1 MSSVAG
7 QLVQTWFG
15 YPDYKESASSLGV
28 RDIWLDRISDLLKL
42 PTEHQIHVIVLVAAR
57 LNWLFH
63 VGPVWTKDRLL
74 PYSEGDSAERR
85 AFWAGYLWT
94 SKIPQL
100 ELYTL
105 LKPHFLRLAARQD
118 SRRGEATA
126 LAAMVLAGWG
136 RNRRNSE
143 VQEVTDNE
151 LREVLIHAHDE
162 LRTMVLIHLKRWA
175 QDQTSPFADLLLH
188 FLDSVWPRQKSVRTE
203 QMSERLVELC
213 LALPKRLAELAPLVT
228 PRVVR
233 LRAQSMA
240 LYHSAEVDE
249 AISTHPKEL
258 CNLLS
263 AVLSENTNNWPYGT
277 RDVLTKLSEQ
287 PRMSGDMNLS
297 KLMEL
302 ANRFHMQ

>member
-1 MSSVAG
+1 
-7 QLVQTWFG
+7 
-15 YPDYKESASSLGV
+15 
-28 RDIWLDRISDLLKL
+28 
-42 PTEHQIHVIVLVAAR
+42 
-57 LNWLFH
+57 
-63 VGPVWTKDRLL
+63 
-74 PYSEGDSAERR
+74 
-85 AFWAGYLWT
+85 
-94 SKIPQL
+94 
-100 ELYTL
+100 
-105 LKPHFLRLAARQD
+105 
-118 SRRGEATA
+118 
-126 LAAMVLAGWG
+126 MVLAGWG

-203 QMSERLVELC
+203 QMSEKLVELC